1 MKIKFNSDKEL
12 PINKTIE
19 IPEMTIVVR
28 DLFLENDKYY
38 SELF

>member
-19 IPEMTIVVR
+19 IPEITIVVR

-38 SELF
+38 SEVF

>member
-38 SELF
+38 SEVF